1 MVRERI
7 QSLRAENGYSQAT
20 LAKRLGL
27 TRAAINAWEIGYSIP
42 STPYVVE
49 MSKLFKVSAGYIL
62 GLEEKERIDI
72 SNLKPD
78 QKNTVT
84 SLVEQYER
92 CNAIIDAAGIT
103 SMDDKEIQEIL
114 VTLRS
119 ASDGRGDQ

>member
-1 MVRERI
+1 MVGERI

-49 MSKLFKVSAGYIL
+49 MSKLFKVSTGYIL
-62 GLEEKERIDI
+62 GLEVKERIDI
-72 SNLKPD
+72 SNLNPD
-78 QKNTVT
+78 QKYTVT
-84 SLVEQYER
+84 SLVEQFER

-103 SMDDKEIQEIL
+103 TMDETEIRETL

-119 ASDGRGDQ
+119 ASGGSGNQ